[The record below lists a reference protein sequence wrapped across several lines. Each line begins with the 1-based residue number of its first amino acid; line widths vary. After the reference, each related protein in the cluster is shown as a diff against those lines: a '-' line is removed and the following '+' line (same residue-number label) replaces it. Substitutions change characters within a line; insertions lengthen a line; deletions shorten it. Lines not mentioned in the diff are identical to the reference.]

1 MELFTS
7 QGCSFCPPADA
18 LLAALARKPDVV
30 AVSFPVDYW
39 DYIGWKDTMASP
51 VFVARQRAYA
61 AKLGEQHAY
70 TPQIIVDGLQGAVG
84 SDRKEIDAALASA
97 RSRDGA
103 MTVPVRLTQANGAL
117 AVEVGEGAGGPAVVI
132 ALRVLRSRT
141 VHIGRGENAGRNVTY
156 TNVVR
161 GMDEI
166 GVWDGAAATFHAPDA
181 RDDGEGYVIF
191 VQKGSLQRPGAI
203 LGAAKTAGL

>member
-18 LLAALARKPDVV
+18 LLATLARKPDVV

-51 VFVARQRAYA
+51 VFAARQRAYA
-61 AKLGEQHAY
+61 AAIGDQHAY
-70 TPQIIVDGLQGAVG
+70 TPQMIVDGMLGAVG
-84 SDRKEIDAALASA
+84 SDRKEIESAIAL
-97 RSRDGA
+97 SRGREGA
-103 MTVPVRLTQANGAL
+103 MSVPVRLTQANGAL
-117 AVEVGEGAGGPAVVI
+117 VVEVGDGEGGPAVVL
-132 ALRVLRSRT
+132 ALRVMRSRT

-161 GMDEI
+161 AMDEI
-166 GVWDGAAATFHAPDA
+166 GVWSGAAATFHAPDV
-181 RDDGEGYVIF
+181 REDGEGYVIF
-191 VQKGSLQRPGAI
+191 VQKGSPQRPGVI
-203 LGAAKTAGL
+203 LGAAKAPGF